1 MMAVSAPADVDSQHR
16 KPPVQRWW
24 ERSRRRT
31 PGTVAALTW
40 LIGLMTVISALLRG
54 RHHRFEDLA
63 SLVGRPV
70 AKQTTA
76 TATAL
81 LIALGL
87 LLMYLASGL
96 RRRKRRAWR
105 AAIVVTAL
113 VALSHL
119 AAKLNIV
126 GVVLSL
132 LLIIVLVIAREQ
144 FYALGDPTTR
154 WYALRVTIELMLVG
168 VVLGMVGLA
177 VNSGSILGEPSLWQ
191 QFQHVIDGFVG
202 VEGPLKFRTDLVDDI
217 VGYSMAAMGLLV
229 LFVGSYLFLRSAQPR
244 AVLTTGDEE
253 RLRALLE
260 NHGARDSLGYFA
272 LRRDKSVV
280 WSPSGKSAVT
290 FRVDAGVALAS
301 GDPIGDPEAWPGAIE
316 EFLDLAARHAW
327 VPAVIGGSEQGATVY
342 RRHGLDA
349 LELGDEAIV
358 EASAFSLDGRPMRGV
373 RQAVKRVERAG
384 YDVQV
389 RRARDLSDGEMNELV
404 TVASAWRGGAVE
416 RGFSMALSRLGDPSD
431 GECVV
436 ATAHQDGRLRG
447 LLHFV
452 PWGPDGLSLDLMR
465 RDRAADN
472 GLNELLIVR
481 LIEAARDELGV
492 RRVSLNFAAF
502 RSALERGERIGAGPV
517 LRLWRKLL
525 VFLSR
530 WWQIES
536 LYRFNVKFRPDWQP
550 RFLSFPSTRD
560 LPRIAF
566 AALEAEAFFVRP
578 RRLQRMLRRDG

>member
-1 MMAVSAPADVDSQHR
+1 MMAVSAPVEVEPDR

-31 PGTVAALTW
+31 PSAIAGLTW
-40 LIGLMTVISALLRG
+40 LIGLLTVISALMRH
-54 RHHRFEDLA
+54 RHHRWDYVA
-63 SLVGRPV
+63 SLLSAPV
-70 AKQTTA
+70 ARQTTA

-81 LIALGL
+81 LITLGV

-105 AAIVVTAL
+105 AAVVVTVVVTA
-113 VALSHL
+113 SHL
-119 AAKLNIV
+119 LAKLNIPGAV
-126 GVVLSL
+126 VSVLLLVVL
-132 LLIIVLVIAREQ
+132 IVAREQ

-154 WYALRVTIELMLVG
+154 WYALRVTIEMVIAG
-168 VVLGMVGLA
+168 IVLGMVGLA
-177 VNSGSILGEPSLWQ
+177 VNHRSIIGEPSLWQ
-191 QFQHVIDGFVG
+191 QFQHVVDGMVG
-202 VEGPLKFRTDLVDDI
+202 VEGPVRFTGDLVTDI
-217 VGYSMAAMGLLV
+217 VDNTLSGIGVLILCMAA
-229 LFVGSYLFLRSAQPR
+229 YLFLRSAQPR
-244 AVLTTGDEE
+244 AVLTTGDED
-253 RLRALLE
+253 RLRVLLDK
-260 NHGARDSLGYFA
+260 HGGRDSLGYFA

-280 WSPSGKSAVT
+280 WSPTGKSAVT
-290 FRVDAGVALAS
+290 YRVNAGVALAS
-301 GDPIGDPEAWPGAIE
+301 GDPIGDPEAWPGAID

-327 VPAVIGGSEQGATVY
+327 VPAVIGASEQGATVY
-342 RRHGLDA
+342 SRHGLDA

-358 EASAFSLDGRPMRGV
+358 DANTFSLDGRPMRGV

-389 RRARDLSDGEMNELV
+389 RRARDLSDEEMNELV

-416 RGFSMALSRLGDPSD
+416 RGFSMALSRLGDPAD
-431 GECVV
+431 GDCVV
-436 ATAHQDGRLRG
+436 TTAHQNGRLRG

-452 PWGPDGLSLDLMR
+452 PWGSEGLSLDLMR
-465 RDRAADN
+465 RDRSADN

-481 LIEAARDELGV
+481 LIEAARDDLGV
-492 RRVSLNFAAF
+492 QRVSLNFAAF

-550 RFLSFPSTRD
+550 RFLSFPSTRE

-566 AALEAEAFFVRP
+566 AAMEAEAFFVRP
-578 RRLQRMLRRDG
+578 RRLQRMLRRDS